1 MFGILGKKIKGAS
14 ARKFLGTDN
23 NAYIQ
28 WQVDPDGDVRLSLHD
43 GREVVHFS
51 EWIAQTNQ
59 KDVVE
64 FDKKMGIIVDE
75 INAMRKAIK
84 SKTAKK

>member
-1 MFGILGKKIKGAS
+1 MFGLGKKIKGTS
-14 ARKFLGTDN
+14 ARKFLEAKTN
-23 NAYIQ
+23 SYIQ
-28 WQVDPDGDVRLSLHD
+28 WQVDHDGDSRLSIHD
-43 GREVVHFS
+43 GRDTVYFS
-51 EWIAQTNQ
+51 EWLSHNDQ

-64 FDKKMGIIVDE
+64 FDKKLGIIVDE